1 MVSKTDETGEAVAP
15 ADGGIPSLP
24 KALHFTPAE
33 RAARGKAARA
43 EIPRAGHGAVEIDDD
58 RDPVGILDDGMPL
71 RVPELVP
78 IRYGRMLTSPFAMY
92 RGAAAVMAHD
102 LAPTPRSGLNVQLCG
117 DAHLANFGG
126 FASPERTFVFDLNDF
141 DETLRGPFEWDVKR
155 LVASFEIAGRYRGF
169 TDVERQTAVLAVT
182 RSYREAM
189 RAFSGMRNLDVWY
202 SRLDLTKLE
211 ADLRASKDSK
221 QAKSMARSAAKART
235 KDSMKALSK
244 LTTEVDGERRIVS
257 DPPLIVPISDLS
269 GELDVEQVQH
279 DIRELVRLYRR
290 TLQGDRRELLES
302 FRYVDL
308 ARKVVGVGSVGTRCW
323 ILLML
328 GRDSEDPLFLQVKEA
343 GESVLEPVLGKS
355 SFANHG
361 QRIVEGQRLMQASSD
376 IFLGWVRNPKGLDGR
391 MRDFYV
397 RQLWDW
403 KTSVD
408 LDVILP
414 RGLEL
419 YAQACGWTLARAHA
433 RSGDRIAIGSYLGKT
448 DVFDRALAEF
458 ASAYA
463 DLNERDFAALG
474 DAARTGRI
482 EVKEGL

>member
-1 MVSKTDETGEAVAP
+1 MASKVDESRDAAGAAAGEN
-15 ADGGIPSLP
+15 LP
-24 KALHFTPAE
+24 KALHLTPAE
-33 RAARGKAARA
+33 RAARGKAARS
-43 EIPRAGHGAVEIDDD
+43 EVPRASHSAVEVTDD
-58 RDPVGILDDGMPL
+58 RDPVALLDEGSAL

-126 FASPERTFVFDLNDF
+126 FASPERSFVFDLNDF

-155 LVASFEIAGRYRGF
+155 LAASFDIAARHRSF
-169 TDVERQTAVLAVT
+169 SDTERSTAVLAVT

-189 RAFSGMRNLDVWY
+189 RAFATMRNLDVWY
-202 SRLDLTKLE
+202 AHLEVGELE
-211 ADLRASKDSK
+211 AQLRASKDSK
-221 QAKSMARSAAKART
+221 QAKAVARSTAKART
-235 KDSMKALSK
+235 KDSMKALSR
-244 LTTEVDGERRIVS
+244 LTTEVDGEPRIVS
-257 DPPLIVPISDLS
+257 DPPLIVPLADLA
-269 GELDVEQVQH
+269 GELDVDALQH
-279 DIRELVRLYRR
+279 EIRGLVRVYRR
-290 TLQGDRRELLES
+290 TLQGDRRDLLES

-323 ILLML
+323 IMLLL
-328 GRDSEDPLFLQVKEA
+328 GRDNADPLFLQVKEA
-343 GESVLEPVLGKS
+343 EASVLEPVLGKS
-355 SFANHG
+355 HYANHG
-361 QRIVEGQRLMQASSD
+361 QRIVEGQRLMQAASD
-376 IFLGWVRNPKGLDGR
+376 IFLGWVRNPKGLDGSV
-391 MRDFYV
+391 RDFYV

-408 LDVILP
+408 LEAILP

-433 RSGDRIAIGSYLGKT
+433 RSGDRIAIASYLGKSDT
-448 DVFDRALAEF
+448 FDRALADF

-463 DLNERDFAALG
+463 DLNQKDFAALSE
-474 DAARTGRI
+474 AASSGRI
-482 EVKEGL
+482 EAKLGL